1 MLPLSTRWP
10 LVFLAGTFLGA
21 GALRAAEATD
31 AKAGDVVKVR
41 FAPDAE
47 GVPDRAANPQSTVV
61 GTLAEIET
69 DALVVAGPA
78 GRVRLPRAA
87 IEDLQVKRGR
97 SRGRAALI
105 GAGVGAAVG
114 LVVGGVATSRCRGEA
129 FCGMEMF
136 LPVLTVP
143 AGALIGALAGGQRW
157 VAAEVPRVAFSL
169 GPARGGL
176 RVAATLSF

>member
-1 MLPLSTRWP
+1 MLPSSSRWS
-10 LVFLAGTFLGA
+10 LVFLAVTFLGA
-21 GALRAAEATD
+21 GAPRAAEAAEVRT
-31 AKAGDVVKVR
+31 GDVVKVR

-47 GVPDRAANPQSTVV
+47 GVPDRAAAPQATIV
-61 GTLAEIET
+61 GTLAEIEA
-69 DALVVAGPA
+69 DALVVAAPA

-97 SRGRAALI
+97 SRGHAALI

-114 LVVGGVATSRCRGEA
+114 LVIGGVATSRCSGES
-129 FCGMEMF
+129 FCGLEMF
-136 LPVLTVP
+136 LPVLTAP

-157 VAAEVPRVAFSL
+157 VAAEAPHMAFSL

-176 RVAATLSF
+176 GVAATLSF